1 MVKTNKRSAFC
12 DAADDDLLT
21 MQLGENDMP
30 EYTNVGVG
38 SNVLAISQIVRGGD
52 PVSLADAIL
61 AKDDS
66 VQEMVDLIVLVFVTR
81 NTRGGKGEKDLSY
94 KMFMRVWNK
103 FPATAKVLLGLF
115 AHYGYWKDYLR
126 LMVLVSEDPS
136 MKGLDMAAMNILR
149 VQLQK
154 DMASLAE
161 YKLRI
166 EKEDSRREGP
176 KLSLLAKWLPREGS
190 CFDKKVSFVERFA
203 AIMWP
208 ELAKAKTDF
217 RLDAI
222 MWPELAK
229 AKTDVRRKSTATKA
243 EADEWKSTVKSKY
256 RKTVSE
262 LTAYLEL
269 PEVLLSAQRED
280 EINFQKV
287 ASKATLLLT
296 KTFLNEDKEGNTRS
310 NDPKRLRMS
319 QMFIDQMLNKGLKGS
334 ALMPHEI
341 VRKIL
346 YSTTISRAEELVLDA
361 QWKDLWKTVMD
372 RVKAKAEAD
381 GSDFDPTR
389 LVPLSDV
396 SGSMYGVPM
405 EVSIALGIGI
415 SEITHE
421 AFQNRVITFE
431 TKPRWHRLEPTDSIV
446 KKVRSLAKAP
456 WGGST
461 NFLGAYQLIL
471 DVVKRHKLSREDMP
485 SLIVFSDMQFN
496 EAAGCSGDAKSGMRD
511 VQEEIKTKV
520 AKVASDLGWEDTEP
534 TPIVFWN
541 LRNTGGHPVNKA
553 TEGTV
558 LLSGFS
564 PSLLK
569 MVMNGEALREEEVE
583 IVQSDGTSK
592 TEKIRVTPEQVLRK
606 MLNDSLYDPV
616 RQVLTASTEGTLL
629 EYNTLDK
636 ECHSLADEQAG
647 EDESSFQLL

>member
-1 MVKTNKRSAFC
+1 MVKATKRSAFR

-52 PVSLADAIL
+52 PVSLADVIL
-61 AKDDS
+61 ANNDS
-66 VQEMVDLIVLVFVTR
+66 VQDMVDLIVLVFVTR
-81 NTRGGKGEKDLSY
+81 NIRGGKGEKDLSY

-103 FPATAKVLLGLF
+103 FPATAKALLGLF

-126 LMVLVSEDPS
+126 LMVLASEDPS
-136 MKGLDMAAMNILR
+136 VKGLDMAAMNVLR
-149 VQLQK
+149 EQLQK
-154 DMASLAE
+154 DMASLAG
-161 YKLRI
+161 YKLRLS
-166 EKEDSRREGP
+166 KEDSKHEGP

-190 CFDKKVSFVERFA
+190 CFDKKVSFVERFTT
-203 AIMWP
+203 IIWP
-208 ELAKAKTDF
+208 ELAKAETD
-217 RLDAI
+217 
-222 MWPELAK
+222 
-229 AKTDVRRKSTATKA
+229 RRKSTASKA

-269 PEVLLSAQRED
+269 PEVLLSTQHED

-296 KTFLNEDKEGNTRS
+296 KTFLNEDKNGNKRS

-319 QMFIDQMLNKGLKGS
+319 QMFIDQMLNKGLKGG

-341 VRKIL
+341 VHRIL
-346 YSTTISRAEELVLDA
+346 NNKTISRAEELVLDA
-361 QWKDLWKTVMD
+361 QWKDLWKTVVD
-372 RVKAKAEAD
+372 QVKAKAEAE
-381 GSDFDPTR
+381 GSNFDPTR
-389 LVPLSDV
+389 MVPLSDV

-431 TKPRWHRLEPTDSIV
+431 TVPRWHRLEPTDSIV

-471 DVVKRHKLSREDMP
+471 DVIKRHKLSRDDMP

-496 EAAGCSGDAKSGMRD
+496 EAAGCFGDVDCSMRD
-511 VQEEIKTKV
+511 VQEEIKIKV
-520 AKVASDLGWEDTEP
+520 ARVASDLGWEDTEP
-534 TPIVFWN
+534 MPIVFWN

-569 MVMNGEALREEEVE
+569 MIMNGEALREEEVE
-583 IVQSDGTSK
+583 IIQSDGTSK
-592 TEKIRVTPEQVLRK
+592 TEKIRITPEQVLRN
-606 MLNDSLYDPV
+606 MLNDSSYDPV
-616 RQVLTASTEGTLL
+616 RQVLSASTEGTLL
-629 EYNTLDK
+629 EYNTLDT
-636 ECHSLADEQAG
+636 ECHSLADEQAEEG
-647 EDESSFQLL
+647 ESDFLHL